1 MAESRCLSPAA
12 VASKTLLAAGL
23 LFLAIVASAA
33 PDAKWEAGV
42 EPSMA
47 TGDYGTGTRTTV
59 FDLPF
64 SLRRF
69 FADGDVGVVIPYV
82 TVIGNGS
89 VTLLGGAP
97 NQSGVMGPS
106 GAGSQAPQ
114 GMRPSSMMSPP
125 SGGQTHASPSF
136 PGGETKSGLGD
147 VILKGRYTVLDEDA
161 FPSVDVTGRVKLPTA
176 DRAKALGTGRFD
188 EGLGFELS
196 KELAWGFSALAGA
209 GYTFIGNP
217 PGEALR
223 DQWDYSAGLGYD
235 FTKEFAGT
243 LSYEEYRALVAGTDD
258 PRSLS
263 LSLRYRWSPRWR
275 LSASGEVGLS
285 KASPDAGLSAGV
297 SARF

>member
-1 MAESRCLSPAA
+1 MILPAA
-12 VASKTLLAAGL
+12 SL
-23 LFLAIVASAA
+23 LFLAAVASAA

-42 EPSMA
+42 EPSMT
-47 TGDYGTGTRTTV
+47 TGNYGTGARTTV

-69 FADGDVGVVIPYV
+69 FADGDVGVVVPYV

-97 NQSGVMGPS
+97 NQSGAMGPAV
-106 GAGSQAPQ
+106 AGSQGAH
-114 GMRPSSMMSPP
+114 GMRPSSMMMPP
-125 SGGQTHASPSF
+125 SGGQTHASQAF
-136 PGGETKSGLGD
+136 PGRETKSGLGD
-147 VILKGRYTVLDEDA
+147 LTLNGRYTVLDEGA
-161 FPSVDVTGRVKLPTA
+161 FPSLGVTGRVKLPTA

-188 EGLGFELS
+188 EGLGIELS
-196 KELAWGFSALAGA
+196 RELTSGFSVLAGA

-217 PGEALR
+217 PGEGLR

-235 FTKEFAGT
+235 FTKDLAGSV
-243 LSYEEYRALVAGTDD
+243 SYEEYRALVAGTDD

-263 LSLRYRWSPRWR
+263 LSVRYRWSPRWR

-285 KASPDAGLSAGV
+285 KASPDAGFSAGV